1 MAADYVGKPEPKR
14 QTEAIENGEVP
25 LTRDLIALKI
35 AG

>member
-25 LTRDLIALKI
+25 LTCDLIALKI